1 MQSYSVSTDSGSYDI
16 TAHVQEIGNDLLV
29 SVWGG
34 EKTHIGAEAISEP
47 RASLKDPK
55 VTSASTSFFCCLG
68 HKEDELT
75 REMSN
80 RLSSAMNRKVVVTMG
95 IHWDDLS
102 MSGIE
107 QIVRNQQTLFGLIRS
122 LFK

>member
-16 TAHVQEIGNDLLV
+16 SATVQEIGNDLLV

-34 EKTHIGAEAISEP
+34 EKPHIGAVAISEP
-47 RASLKDPK
+47 RASLKDPA
-55 VTSASTSFFCCLG
+55 VTSASTSVFCCLG
-68 HKEDELT
+68 HKEDELA

-102 MSGIE
+102 MGGIE